1 MISIHDLGFYYREGE
16 FRLTMPE
23 FTVARAEKVA
33 VIGPSGSGK
42 TTLLNLIAGI
52 ITPTQGNVEV
62 ADVQVSDLSDRER
75 RDFRITNIGFV
86 FQDFELLDYL
96 NVLDNIL
103 HPFRITGALK
113 LGGEVRTRAAALA
126 QEMGI
131 GDKLK
136 RAANDLSHGEK
147 QRAAICR
154 ALLPRP
160 NLILA
165 DEATGNLDPVNKTR
179 ILDLL
184 FRSVE
189 DHDATLLA
197 VTHDHELL
205 DRFDRVV
212 DFQDFHVGEAG

>member
-1 MISIHDLGFYYREGE
+1 MIHIDDLEFHYRKGE
-16 FRLTMPE
+16 FRLRMRE
-23 FTVARAEKVA
+23 FAVARSEKVA

-52 ITPTQGNVEV
+52 ITPRTGHVSVSEV
-62 ADVQVSDLSDRER
+62 RVSGLSDSER

-103 HPFRITGALK
+103 HPYRITGALR
-113 LGGEVRTRAAALA
+113 LDREVRARAETLA
-126 QEMGI
+126 REMGI

-136 RAANDLSHGEK
+136 RAAGDLSHGEK

-165 DEATGNLDPVNKTR
+165 DEATGNLDPVNKIR

-205 DRFDRVV
+205 KRFGRVV
-212 DFQDFHVGEAG
+212 DFQDFHVGEAR